1 MATKKKQTKKITKT
15 KTKPAENTMGAIKKS
30 IEKKYGNMITKV
42 NAHKNEELQSI
53 SSGIISLDVALGNG
67 GFVRGRIYEVFG
79 PNSSGKTTLTASVLI
94 EAQKRGL
101 GTFFI
106 DAEHALDPVL
116 FESYG
121 VDISS
126 TELYKG
132 FDGEENI
139 DVLEKVASSG
149 EYAVVVV
156 DSVSALV
163 PTAEVDAGIGDQ
175 QMGLHARLM
184 SKALRRLVPIA
195 NRTNVL
201 IIFIN
206 QLRLKIGTNY
216 GNPETTT
223 GGEAL
228 GFWAT
233 GRISVRGGEAKTRRI
248 ENPEDKSDIIGH
260 TCLFSVEKNKVS
272 IPFRK
277 AEANLM
283 YAKGFDNYWEIMKL
297 SKDLGIIEQFGA
309 WYKYKD
315 KSIAQGEWN
324 MRNLLEDDD
333 ALYNELRAEVLSRL
347 GLDKLYEQNS

>member
-1 MATKKKQTKKITKT
+1 MVAKKKQTKQTKST
-15 KTKPAENTMGAIKKS
+15 KTKPEENTMGALKKS
-30 IEKKYGNMITKV
+30 IEKEYGNMITKV
-42 NAHKNEELQSI
+42 SAHKNEELQSI

-67 GFVRGRIYEVFG
+67 GFVRGRIYEVYG
-79 PNSSGKTTLTASVLI
+79 PNSSGKTTLTAALII

-106 DAEHALDPVL
+106 DAEHALDPIL

-121 VDISS
+121 VDIDK

-132 FDGEENI
+132 YDGEENI
-139 DVLEKVASSG
+139 DILEKVASSG
-149 EYAVVVV
+149 EYAVIVV

-163 PTAEVDAGIGDQ
+163 PMAEVDAKIGDQ

-184 SKALRRLVPIA
+184 SKTMRRLVPIA
-195 NRTNVL
+195 NRTNSL

-206 QLRLKIGTNY
+206 QLRMKIGNSY

-228 GFWAT
+228 GFWST
-233 GRISVRGGEAKTRRI
+233 GRISVRGGEAKDRRI
-248 ENPEDKSDIIGH
+248 GAQEDKADIIGH
-260 TCLFSVEKNKVS
+260 TCIFSVEKNKVS

-277 AEANLM
+277 ASGRLI
-283 YAKGFDNYWEIMKL
+283 YAKGFDKYWEIMSL
-297 SKDLGIIEQFGA
+297 SKELGITELFGA

-315 KSIAQGEWN
+315 ESLAQGNWN
-324 MRNLLEDDD
+324 MRNLLEEDEK
-333 ALYNELRAEVLSRL
+333 LYNELRAEVLNRL